1 MPYTLLAS
9 ILIPALGFP
18 FVYLAGKKSTKA
30 AAIAITILTLVD
42 LALILT
48 TLPVVL
54 NSSGNIYQETYAWI
68 PVVLN
73 SQFTLF
79 VDGISLSMV
88 IMTLVI
94 ILAATI
100 FSINYMDK
108 KKNLAT
114 YYALMALLMV
124 GLVGVFIAQ
133 NLLLFYFFWELMI
146 VPAYFILGNWGYKDS
161 YKAAFK
167 FFIYT
172 HAGAVF
178 IILGIGGIFMLT
190 GSLDMFQTATALM
203 TADSGLVRWVLIA
216 VTAGFAVKMAIVP
229 LHSWLPDAYSEAP
242 APMSA
247 LLSGVLTSAG
257 AYAVI
262 RISLGT
268 VLPALVAN
276 SAAFATDF
284 LYALSIL
291 GVVSAFFGSFLALRE
306 TDIKRVM
313 AYSSISHMGYIMFG
327 FSLFF
332 NISSAAPIVIA
343 ISGTVLQVI
352 THGFSKGL
360 FFLTAGALDSQ
371 LGTRNMRDMG
381 GLAGKMPSTAISS
394 ITAALSLAGT
404 PPFACFI
411 SEVLI
416 FVGAFQMITTTGS
429 TFYIATTALMLVAT
443 VLSLGYSLRFI
454 SNVFFGPPKAEA
466 EAKTFKVPKFM
477 QAGMIMLA
485 VLVIIVG
492 IYPTFFLNL
501 IGTVHFI

>member
-9 ILIPALGFP
+9 LLIPALGFP
-18 FVYLAGKKSTKA
+18 FVYLAGKKSSKA
-30 AAIAITILTLVD
+30 AAVALIAATLVV
-42 LALILT
+42 LGLVLT
-48 TLPVVL
+48 TVPAVL
-54 NSSGNIYQETYAWI
+54 NGPNNRYEESYTWI

-88 IMTLVI
+88 IMTMVI
-94 ILAATI
+94 ILAATL
-100 FSINYMDK
+100 FSINYMEG

-114 YYALMALLMV
+114 YYALMSLLTV
-124 GLVGVFIAQ
+124 GLVGVFIAS

-146 VPAYFILGNWGYKDS
+146 IPAYFILGNWGYKDS

-190 GSLDMFQTATALM
+190 GTLDMFQAASALM
-203 TADSGLVRWVLIA
+203 NANAELVKWVLIA

-268 VLPALVAN
+268 VLPALITN
-276 SAAFATDF
+276 GAAFATDF
-284 LYALSIL
+284 LYGMSIL
-291 GVVSAFFGSFLALRE
+291 GVISAFFGSFMALRE

-327 FSLFF
+327 FSLF
-332 NISSAAPIVIA
+332 PIDIA
-343 ISGTVLQVI
+343 LNGTVLQII
-352 THGFSKGL
+352 THGISKGL
-360 FFLTAGALDSQ
+360 FFLTAGVLMNALA
-371 LGTRNMRDMG
+371 TRNMRDMG
-381 GLAGKMPSTAISS
+381 GLASKMPSTAVSS
-394 ITAALSLAGT
+394 MTAALSLAGT

-416 FVGAFQMITTTGS
+416 FVGAFQMITMTGSAFYMATTG
-429 TFYIATTALMLVAT
+429 LMLVAT

-454 SNVFFGPPKAEA
+454 SNVFFGPPKTE
-466 EAKTFKVPKFM
+466 EPKKFNVPKYM
-477 QAGMIMLA
+477 QAAMVLLA
-485 VLVIIVG
+485 VLVILVG

-501 IGTVHFI
+501 IGSVHFI

>member
-1 MPYTLLAS
+1 MGFTLLAT
-9 ILIPALGFP
+9 ILIPAIGFP

-30 AAIAITILTLVD
+30 AAIAIILLTLID

-48 TLPVVL
+48 TVPAVL
-54 NSSGNIYQETYAWI
+54 DAAQGNIYQETYAWI

-73 SQFTLF
+73 SSFTLF

-94 ILAATI
+94 ILAATLY
-100 FSINYMDK
+100 SINYMDK
-108 KKNLAT
+108 KKNLST

-190 GSLDMFQTATALM
+190 GSLDIFQTAQLLTSAN
-203 TADSGLVRWVLIA
+203 ADYVKWILIA
-216 VTAGFAVKMAIVP
+216 VTGGFAVKMAIVP
-229 LHSWLPDAYSEAP
+229 FHSWLPDAHSEAP
-242 APMSA
+242 APLSA
-247 LLSGVLTSAG
+247 LLSGVLISAG
-257 AYAVI
+257 AYAVM
-262 RISLGT
+262 RISIGT
-268 VLPALVAN
+268 ILPALTLN

-291 GVVSAFFGSFLALRE
+291 GVISAFFGAFIAMRE

-313 AYSSISHMGYIMFG
+313 AYSSISGMGYVMFG
-327 FSLFF
+327 FSLFPTAMAV
-332 NISSAAPIVIA
+332 N
-343 ISGTVLQVI
+343 GTVLQIVA
-352 THGFSKGL
+352 HGLSKGL
-360 FFLTAGALDSQ
+360 FFLTAGALTHQ
-371 LGTRNMRDMG
+371 LATRDMRKMG

-411 SEVLI
+411 SEALI
-416 FVGAFQMITTTGS
+416 FVGAFQLITATVS
-429 TFYIATTALMLVAT
+429 PVYIVTTALMLVAT
-443 VLSLGYSLRFI
+443 VLSLAYALRFI
-454 SNVFFGPPKAEA
+454 SNVFFGPPKPET

-477 QAGMIMLA
+477 QAGMLMLA
-485 VLVIIVG
+485 VLVILVG

>member
-9 ILIPALGFP
+9 LLIPALGFP
-18 FVYLAGKKSTKA
+18 FVYLAGKKSSKA
-30 AAIAITILTLVD
+30 AAVALIAATLVV
-42 LALILT
+42 LGLVLT
-48 TLPVVL
+48 TVPSVL
-54 NSSGNIYQETYAWI
+54 NGPNNRYEESYTWI

-88 IMTLVI
+88 IMTMVI
-94 ILAATI
+94 ILAATL
-100 FSINYMDK
+100 FSINYMEG

-114 YYALMALLMV
+114 YYALMSLLTV
-124 GLVGVFIAQ
+124 GLVGVFIAS

-146 VPAYFILGNWGYKDS
+146 IPAYFILGNWGYKDS

-190 GSLDMFQTATALM
+190 GTLDMFQAASALM
-203 TADSGLVRWVLIA
+203 NANAELVKWVLIA

-268 VLPALVAN
+268 VLPALITN
-276 SAAFATDF
+276 GAAFATDF
-284 LYALSIL
+284 LYGMSIL
-291 GVVSAFFGSFLALRE
+291 GVISAFFGSFMALRE

-327 FSLFF
+327 FSLF
-332 NISSAAPIVIA
+332 PIDIA
-343 ISGTVLQVI
+343 LNGTVLQII
-352 THGFSKGL
+352 THGISKGL
-360 FFLTAGALDSQ
+360 FFLTAGVLMNALA
-371 LGTRNMRDMG
+371 TRNMRDMG
-381 GLAGKMPSTAISS
+381 GLASKMPSTAVSS
-394 ITAALSLAGT
+394 MTAALSLAGT

-416 FVGAFQMITTTGS
+416 FVGAFQMITMTGSAFYMATTG
-429 TFYIATTALMLVAT
+429 LMLVAT

-454 SNVFFGPPKAEA
+454 SNVFFGPPKTE
-466 EAKTFKVPKFM
+466 EPKKFNVPKYM
-477 QAGMIMLA
+477 QAAMVLLA
-485 VLVIIVG
+485 VLVILVG

-501 IGTVHFI
+501 IGSVHFI

>member
-1 MPYTLLAS
+1 MAYTLLAS
-9 ILIPALGFP
+9 LLIPALGFP
-18 FVYLAGKKSTKA
+18 FVYLAGKKSAKA
-30 AAIAITILTLVD
+30 AAIAIAILAIVD

-48 TLPVVL
+48 TVPAVL
-54 NSSGNIYQETYAWI
+54 TDANNRYEEAYAWI

-73 SQFTLF
+73 SSFTLF

-94 ILAATI
+94 ILAAVI
-100 FSINYMDK
+100 FSVNYMEG
-108 KKNLAT
+108 KKNLST
-114 YYALMALLMV
+114 YYALLALLTV
-124 GLVGVFIAQ
+124 GLVGVFIAS

-190 GSLDMFQTATALM
+190 GSLDMFQAASALM
-203 TADSGLVRWVLIA
+203 TANVELVKWVLIA

-268 VLPALVAN
+268 VLPALVAD

-284 LYALSIL
+284 LYGLSIL
-291 GVVSAFFGSFLALRE
+291 GVISAFFGSFLALRE

-327 FSLFF
+327 FSLF
-332 NISSAAPIVIA
+332 PIQIA
-343 ISGTVLQVI
+343 MNGTVLQII
-352 THGFSKGL
+352 THGISKGL
-360 FFLTAGALDSQ
+360 FFLSAGAIMNQVS
-371 LGTRNMRDMG
+371 TRNMHEMG
-381 GLAGKMPSTAISS
+381 GLAGKMPTTATSS

-416 FVGAFQMITTTGS
+416 FVGAFQMIMTSGGS
-429 TFYIATTALMLVAT
+429 FYIVPTALMLIAT
-443 VLSLGYSLRFI
+443 VLSLAYSLRFV
-454 SNVFFGPPKAEA
+454 SNVFFGQPKT
-466 EAKTFKVPKFM
+466 EAKTFAVPKFM
-477 QAGMIMLA
+477 QAGMIILA
-485 VLVIIVG
+485 VLTVVIG

>member
-9 ILIPALGFP
+9 LLIPALGFP
-18 FVYLAGKKSTKA
+18 FIYLAGKKSSKA
-30 AAIAITILTLVD
+30 AAVALIAVTLVV
-42 LALILT
+42 LGSVLT
-48 TLPVVL
+48 TIPTVL
-54 NSSGNIYQETYAWI
+54 NGPNNRYEESYTWI

-88 IMTLVI
+88 IMTMVI
-94 ILAATI
+94 ILAATL
-100 FSINYMDK
+100 FSINYMEG

-114 YYALMALLMV
+114 YYALMSLLTV
-124 GLVGVFIAQ
+124 GLVGVFIAS

-146 VPAYFILGNWGYKDS
+146 IPAYFILGNWGYKDS

-190 GSLDMFQTATALM
+190 GTLDMFQAASALM
-203 TADSGLVRWVLIA
+203 NANAELVKWVLIA

-268 VLPALVAN
+268 VLPALITN
-276 SAAFATDF
+276 GAAFATDF
-284 LYALSIL
+284 LYGMSIL
-291 GVVSAFFGSFLALRE
+291 GVISAFFGSFMALRE

-327 FSLFF
+327 FSLF
-332 NISSAAPIVIA
+332 PIDIA
-343 ISGTVLQVI
+343 LNGTVLQII
-352 THGFSKGL
+352 THGISKGL
-360 FFLTAGALDSQ
+360 FFLTAGVLMNALA
-371 LGTRNMRDMG
+371 TRNMRDMG
-381 GLAGKMPSTAISS
+381 GLASKMPSTAVSS
-394 ITAALSLAGT
+394 MTAALSLAGT

-416 FVGAFQMITTTGS
+416 FVGAFQMITMTGSAFYMATTG
-429 TFYIATTALMLVAT
+429 LMLVAT

-454 SNVFFGPPKAEA
+454 SNVFFGPPKTE
-466 EAKTFKVPKFM
+466 EPKKFNVSKYM
-477 QAGMIMLA
+477 QAAMVLLA
-485 VLVIIVG
+485 VLVILVG

-501 IGTVHFI
+501 IGTVRFV

>member
-9 ILIPALGFP
+9 LLIPALGFP
-18 FVYLAGKKSTKA
+18 FIYLAGKKSSKA
-30 AAIAITILTLVD
+30 AAVALIAVTLVV
-42 LALILT
+42 LGLVLT
-48 TLPVVL
+48 TIPTVL
-54 NSSGNIYQETYAWI
+54 NGPNNRYEESYTWI

-88 IMTLVI
+88 IMTTVI
-94 ILAATI
+94 ILAATL
-100 FSINYMDK
+100 FSINYMEG

-114 YYALMALLMV
+114 YYALMSLLTV
-124 GLVGVFIAQ
+124 GLVGVFIAS

-146 VPAYFILGNWGYKDS
+146 IPAYFILGNWGYKDS

-190 GSLDMFQTATALM
+190 GTLDMFQAASALM
-203 TADSGLVRWVLIA
+203 NANAELVKWVLIA

-268 VLPALVAN
+268 VLPALITN
-276 SAAFATDF
+276 GAAFATDF
-284 LYALSIL
+284 LYGMSIL
-291 GVVSAFFGSFLALRE
+291 GVISAFFGSFMALRE

-327 FSLFF
+327 FSLF
-332 NISSAAPIVIA
+332 PIDIA
-343 ISGTVLQVI
+343 MNGTVLQII
-352 THGFSKGL
+352 THGISKGL
-360 FFLTAGALDSQ
+360 FFLTAGVLMNALA
-371 LGTRNMRDMG
+371 TRNIRDMG
-381 GLAGKMPSTAISS
+381 GLASKMPSTAVSS
-394 ITAALSLAGT
+394 MTAALSLAGT

-416 FVGAFQMITTTGS
+416 FVGAFQMITMTGSAFYMATTG
-429 TFYIATTALMLVAT
+429 LMLVAT

-454 SNVFFGPPKAEA
+454 SNVFFGPPKTE
-466 EAKTFKVPKFM
+466 EPKKFNVPKYM
-477 QAGMIMLA
+477 QAAMVLLA
-485 VLVIIVG
+485 VLVILVG

-501 IGTVHFI
+501 IGTVRFV

>member
-9 ILIPALGFP
+9 LLIPALGFP
-18 FVYLAGKKSTKA
+18 FIYLAGKKSSKA
-30 AAIAITILTLVD
+30 AAVALIAVTLVV
-42 LALILT
+42 LGSVLT
-48 TLPVVL
+48 TIPTVL
-54 NSSGNIYQETYAWI
+54 NGPNNRYEESYTWI

-88 IMTLVI
+88 IMTMVI
-94 ILAATI
+94 ILAATL
-100 FSINYMDK
+100 FSINYMEG

-114 YYALMALLMV
+114 YYALMSLLTV
-124 GLVGVFIAQ
+124 GLVGVFIAS

-146 VPAYFILGNWGYKDS
+146 IPAYFILGNWGYKDS

-190 GSLDMFQTATALM
+190 GTLDMFQAASALM
-203 TADSGLVRWVLIA
+203 NANAELVKWVLIA

-268 VLPALVAN
+268 VLPALITN
-276 SAAFATDF
+276 GAAFATDF
-284 LYALSIL
+284 LYGMSIL
-291 GVVSAFFGSFLALRE
+291 GVISAFFGSFMALRE

-327 FSLFF
+327 FSLF
-332 NISSAAPIVIA
+332 PIDIA
-343 ISGTVLQVI
+343 LNGTVLQII
-352 THGFSKGL
+352 THGISKGL
-360 FFLTAGALDSQ
+360 FFLTAGVLMNALA
-371 LGTRNMRDMG
+371 TRNMRDMG
-381 GLAGKMPSTAISS
+381 GLASKMPSTAVSS
-394 ITAALSLAGT
+394 MTAALSLAGT

-416 FVGAFQMITTTGS
+416 FVGAFQMITMTGSAFYMATTG
-429 TFYIATTALMLVAT
+429 LMLVAT

-454 SNVFFGPPKAEA
+454 SNVFFGPPKTE
-466 EAKTFKVPKFM
+466 EPKKFNVPKYM
-477 QAGMIMLA
+477 QAAMVLLA
-485 VLVIIVG
+485 VLVILVG

-501 IGTVHFI
+501 IGTVRFV